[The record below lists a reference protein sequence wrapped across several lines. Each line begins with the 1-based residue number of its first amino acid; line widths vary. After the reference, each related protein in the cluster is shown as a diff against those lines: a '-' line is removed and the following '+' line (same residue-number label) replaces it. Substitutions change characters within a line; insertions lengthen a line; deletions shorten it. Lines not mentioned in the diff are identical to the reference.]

1 MTLRA
6 KTLMSLT
13 LVVVIA
19 PWAAAQSDE
28 QPMMDNPAYATWS
41 SFEVG
46 AMVKTKTVGD
56 ALGTQISEMVVT
68 QTLTSLD
75 EDRAVVTRQAT
86 LVMMGQAMEQPAVE
100 MEIPA
105 RIPDQS
111 GQDGDAVAVAD
122 VEVEAGDET
131 ITVPAGTFDC
141 HYAKT
146 TMTMTVP
153 AGTFDCDYAKTTMTM
168 TIDGQETTSVTTIWT
183 SDQVPGGQV
192 RMVVVTRG
200 GAGAGT
206 TTMELLAYS
215 AGGQ

>member
-28 QPMMDNPAYATWS
+28 QPMMDSPAYATWS

-56 ALGTQISEMVVT
+56 ALGTQISVMVVT

-75 EDRAVVTRQAT
+75 EDRAIVTMQAT
-86 LVMMGQAMEQPAVE
+86 LAVMGEAMEQPAVE

-146 TMTMTVP
+146 TMTMT
-153 AGTFDCDYAKTTMTM
+153 
-168 TIDGQETTSVTTIWT
+168 IDGQETTSVTTIWT